1 LGCGAAQDR
10 NGNPSQVT
18 KSLVIEDAAFAELR
32 EATAWYA
39 ERRSGLGSEFFD
51 EVLETL
57 ELIQHF
63 PALGAVVPRVS
74 PKRRVRRL
82 PLRRFPYSI
91 VYRDEETEIQVI
103 AVAHH
108 RRKPGY
114 WSSR

>member
-1 LGCGAAQDR
+1 
-10 NGNPSQVT
+10 VT
-18 KSLVIEDAAFAELR
+18 KFLVIEDAAQAELR
-32 EATAWYA
+32 EATAWY
-39 ERRSGLGSEFFD
+39 EDKRTGLGADFFD
-51 EVLETL
+51 EVLEAL

-63 PALGAVVPRVS
+63 PALGAGVPRVS
-74 PKRRVRRL
+74 SKRGVRRL

-91 VYRDEETEIQVI
+91 VYRDTENEIQVV